1 MVLPSFLQNLCKSN
15 PTRQGPFPACH
26 HLQSCPPAVD
36 RGTCVAQVSEDTPT
50 RAQTRPEVGA
60 SVVPRFPK
68 ARGKRGGGLGPWSS
82 AAAAWAPPPPPSAR
96 HLQQRLQ
103 GAPADT
109 SHPIPAQS
117 PDGAEAWQVRAHTS
131 ATEPEVGGGRGWGS
145 SAPQT
150 SVPPLFCLPPPSTQ
164 GRWRKKPWDQPR
176 GQCVR
181 NLGPW
186 KVWLGWKGTSLSLVP
201 LLSTSQWGG
210 TGQGVRGL

>member
-1 MVLPSFLQNLCKSN
+1 MWPRCL
-15 PTRQGPFPACH
+15 R
-26 HLQSCPPAVD
+26 
-36 RGTCVAQVSEDTPT
+36 
-50 RAQTRPEVGA
+50 TRPHEHRHALKWAPRWFPGSRKPAGRGEEAWVPGA
-60 SVVPRFPK
+60 LLPLP
-68 ARGKRGGGLGPWSS
+68 GH
-82 AAAAWAPPPPPSAR
+82 PPPPPSAR

-145 SAPQT
+145 SAPKT